1 MNPIYRFELT
11 AVDWGTRAAFPLWK
25 TDLEKEFSKQS
36 QQEFFRT
43 KMSGKLTFV
52 ADDFDFIRTK
62 PIDTEFKLET
72 FISYNGGVS
81 WASYMK
87 GHFWKTD
94 AEFDYDGQTCIV
106 TPQADDE
113 YTAILD
119 GMEREFNLIQLAPQI
134 VPIHYDKRPM
144 LQIYVAG
151 QDVVGCFLSGM
162 WWEQQTEESTNDD
175 AKLQNT
181 YHFYRISVYRIIS
194 NTNVQFPLVPS
205 EFYGPMPV
213 DIFADWDFYNGDFR
227 FHHHF
232 SNNTSHYDIYYNNE
246 HLWGNQSYDGDVLVL
261 NPIPGTI
268 ASGTV
273 RLRFSSVGVWARLVC
288 DVDSVQGVSTYD
300 IPTNDLVAD
309 NRNYHKC
316 VGYNGSDMI
325 LFSDRFSS
333 TPTEYGI
340 YQPGI
345 YYDKPLTPL
354 YYGELYPC
362 ARKGWGRLSV
372 WFRPDLMDAAI
383 EKNGRAASI
392 LYDAYPLGSA
402 ISVLLKEI
410 APDVTFEETAEYS
423 QFLFGE
429 RNPITMIS
437 QRLFITPKSNVI
449 NSGYDQPAQK
459 ASITLK
465 TITDMLRD
473 CFRCFWFVENGKF
486 RIEHISFFMNGG
498 SYTGSPI
505 VGRDLTEEI
514 ETRNGKDWAFAT
526 SKFTYD
532 KPEMTGRYQF
542 GWMDDV
548 TQLFEGYPIDILS
561 NFVNKERIEDVTVSQ
576 FTSDVD
582 YILLNP
588 SQISQDGFVLL
599 AAELSDEV
607 YKLPYVN
614 FILNYTDHNLQN
626 GWVAFMFLQN
636 YYIYDLSA
644 RNYAI
649 NGVQKVAIGTKK
661 QMSQEVRFPCLRD
674 VDVSHLIKTSL
685 GLGSIEKISI
695 NLSSRQG
702 KATLKYNAE

>member
-11 AVDWGTRAAFPLWK
+11 AVDYNTQTVYPLWK
-25 TDLEKEFSKQS
+25 ADLAKEYSKQS

-43 KMSGKLTFV
+43 KFSGKLTFV

-119 GMEREFNLIQLAPQI
+119 GIEREFNLIQLAPQI

-144 LQIYVAG
+144 LQIYVG
-151 QDVVGCFLSGM
+151 RQSVVGCFLSGM
-162 WWEQQTEESTNDD
+162 WWEQEVTEIPENP
-175 AKLQNT
+175 LN
-181 YHFYRISVYRIIS
+181 YHFALMATQREFRRQNI
-194 NTNVQFPLVPS
+194 QFPIVPDAFFGKTASTTNFTLV
-205 EFYGPMPV
+205 
-213 DIFADWDFYNGDFR
+213 NGDFTLR
-227 FHHHF
+227 FYQ
-232 SNNTSHYDIYYNNE
+232 SPNHYQQAEILYQGQA
-246 HLWGNQSYDGDVLVL
+246 LWRGSASLQGFVLQ
-261 NPIPGTI
+261 PIAGTI

-273 RLRFSSVGVWARLVC
+273 EMTGTEISVWARLVC
-288 DVDSVQGVSTYD
+288 DVDSVSGVSTYD
-300 IPTNDLVAD
+300 IPANDIVAN
-309 NRNYHKC
+309 NRNYRKC
-316 VGYNGSDMI
+316 VGYTASDAI
-325 LFSDRFSS
+325 VFTDRLTS

-340 YQPGI
+340 YQPGL
-345 YYDKPLTPL
+345 YYQQPAIPL
-354 YYGELYPC
+354 YYGEFYPC

-372 WFRPDLMDAAI
+372 WFRPDLMDAVI
-383 EKNGRAASI
+383 EKNSRAASI

-459 ASITLK
+459 APITLK

-561 NFVNKERIEDVTVSQ
+561 NFVNKERIEDVAVSQ
-576 FTSDVD
+576 FTSDID

>member
-1 MNPIYRFELT
+1 MNPIYRFEIT
-11 AVDWGTRAAFPLWK
+11 AVDWGRQAAFPLWK
-25 TDLEKEFSKQS
+25 TDLEKEYSKQS

-52 ADDFDFIRTK
+52 DADFDFIRTK

-81 WASYMK
+81 WESYMK

-94 AEFDYDGQTCIV
+94 AEFDLDARTCVV
-106 TPQADDE
+106 TPEADDD
-113 YTAILD
+113 YTAILE
-119 GMEREFNLIQLAPQI
+119 GIEKEFNLIQLAPEI

-144 LQIYVAG
+144 LQIYVRN
-151 QDVVGCFLSGM
+151 QNVVGCFLSGM
-162 WWEQQTEESTNDD
+162 WWEQELTEVPENP
-175 AKLQNT
+175 LN
-181 YHFYRISVYRIIS
+181 YHFALLATQREFVRT
-194 NTNVQFPLVPS
+194 NTQFPLVPETFWGKTPS
-205 EFYGPMPV
+205 STNFTLT
-213 DIFADWDFYNGDFR
+213 NGDFAL
-227 FHHHF
+227 HF
-232 SNNTSHYDIYYNNE
+232 YQSPNYYQQAE
-246 HLWGNQSYDGDVLVL
+246 ILYQGQALWRGSAGWLGFTL

-273 RLRFSSVGVWARLVC
+273 QMTGREIGVFARLVC
-288 DVDSVQGVSTYD
+288 DVDSVLGVSTYD
-300 IPTNDLVAD
+300 IPDNDIVAN

-316 VGYNGSDMI
+316 VGYSASDAI
-325 LFSDRFSS
+325 IFTDRLSS

-340 YQPGI
+340 YQPGQ
-345 YYDKPLTPL
+345 YYQKPLIPL
-354 YYGELYPC
+354 YYGEFYPC

-372 WFRPDLMDAAI
+372 WFRPDLMDATI
-383 EKNGRAASI
+383 EESGRASAV
-392 LYDAYPLGSA
+392 LNDAYPLGSA
-402 ISVLLKEI
+402 ISALLAQI
-410 APDVTFEETAEYS
+410 APDITFAETAEYS
-423 QFLFGE
+423 EFLYGT
-429 RNPITMIS
+429 RNPITMIQ

-459 ASITLK
+459 APITLK

-486 RIEHISFFMNGG
+486 RIEHISYFMRGG
-498 SYTGSPI
+498 TYTGQAI
-505 VGRDLTEEI
+505 IGRDLTEEI
-514 ETRNGKDWAFAT
+514 ETRNGKAWSFGTA
-526 SKFTYD
+526 KFSYD
-532 KPEMTGRYQF
+532 KPEMTSRYQF

-561 NFVNKERIEDVTVSQ
+561 NFVNKERIEDITVSQ
-576 FTSDVD
+576 FTSDID

-599 AAELSDEV
+599 AAQLSDDV

-626 GWVAFMFLQN
+626 GYVSFMFLQD
-636 YYIYDLSA
+636 YYIYDLPSL
-644 RNYAI
+644 NYAI
-649 NGVQKVAIGTKK
+649 NGIQKRAVDIKR
-661 QMSQEVRFPCLRD
+661 QMSQTLNFPCFRD
-674 VDVSHLIKTSL
+674 VDVLHLIKTTL
-685 GLGSIEKISI
+685 GLGAIEKISI

>member
-11 AVDWGTRAAFPLWK
+11 AVDWDSQAAFPLWK
-25 TDLEKEFSKQS
+25 TDLSKEYTKEN
-36 QQEFFRT
+36 QQQFFRT

-52 ADDFDFIRTK
+52 DADFDFIRTK

-72 FISYNGGVS
+72 FISYDNGVTWS
-81 WASYMK
+81 SYMK

-94 AEFDYDGQTCIV
+94 AEFDLDARTCVV
-106 TPQADDE
+106 TPEADDD
-113 YTAILD
+113 YTAVLNGI
-119 GMEREFNLIQLAPQI
+119 EKEFNLIKLAPQI

-162 WWEQQTEESTNDD
+162 WWEEQTEESTTDIT
-175 AKLQNT
+175 KLANT
-181 YHFYRISVYRIIS
+181 YHFAKIGERLIVS

-205 EFYGPMPV
+205 GFYGPMPV
-213 DIFADWDFYNGDFR
+213 DYFSDWDLYNDDFR
-227 FHHHF
+227 LHHHF
-232 SNNTSHYDIYYNNE
+232 SNNISHYDIYYNNQ
-246 HLWGNQSYDGDVLVL
+246 HLWGNQTYDGTTLVL
-261 NPIPGTI
+261 NPIQGTI

-273 RLRFSSVGVWARLVC
+273 RLVFSSVGVWARLFC
-288 DVDSVQGVSTYD
+288 DVDSISGVSTYD
-300 IPTNDLVAD
+300 IPTDDIVAD

-316 VGYNGSDMI
+316 IGYSGSDLI
-325 LFSDRFSS
+325 IFSDRLSN

-340 YQPGI
+340 YQPGT
-345 YYDKPLTPL
+345 YYDRPLTPL
-354 YYGELYPC
+354 YYGDLYPC

-372 WFRPDLMDAAI
+372 WFRPDLMDAVI
-383 EKNGRAASI
+383 EEQGRAPSV
-392 LYDAYPLGSA
+392 LNDAFPLGSA

-410 APDVTFEETAEYS
+410 APDITFEQTAEYS
-423 QFLFGE
+423 EFLYGE
-429 RNPITMIS
+429 RNPITAIV
-437 QRLFITPKSNVI
+437 QHLFITPKSNVI

-459 ASITLK
+459 APITLK
-465 TITDMLRD
+465 TLMDMLRD
-473 CFRCFWFVENGKF
+473 CFRCYWFIENGKF
-486 RIEHISFFMNGG
+486 RIEHISFFMGGG

-526 SKFTYD
+526 SKFSYD

-548 TQLFEGYPIDILS
+548 TDLFEGYPIDILS
-561 NFVNKERIEDVTVSQ
+561 NYVNKERIEDVSVKD
-576 FTSDVD
+576 FTSDID

-599 AAELSDEV
+599 SATLSDGV
-607 YKLPYVN
+607 YSLPYVN

-626 GWVAFMFLQN
+626 GFVAFIYLQN
-636 YYIYDLSA
+636 YYIYDLPA

-649 NGVQKVAIGTKK
+649 NGVQRAAIGTKK
-661 QMSQEVRFPCLRD
+661 LMSQTINFPCIYD
-674 VDVSHLIKTSL
+674 VDVMHLIKTSL

>member
-1 MNPIYRFELT
+1 MNPIYKFELT
-11 AVDWGTRAAFPLWK
+11 AVDFGTQAAFPIWK
-25 TDLEKEFSKQS
+25 TDMAKEFSKQS
-36 QQEFFRT
+36 QQEFFRS
-43 KMSGKLTFV
+43 KMSGKLTFAG
-52 ADDFDFIRTK
+52 ADFNFIWFK
-62 PIDTEFKLET
+62 PLDTEFKLET
-72 FISYNGGVS
+72 FISYDNGVTWS
-81 WASYMK
+81 SYMR

-94 AEFDYDGQTCIV
+94 AEFDLDSKTCIV
-106 TPQADDE
+106 TPEADDE

-119 GMEREFNLIQLAPQI
+119 GYDKEFNLIELAPAI

-162 WWEQQTEESTNDD
+162 WWEQQTEESTNDVT
-175 AKLQNT
+175 KLQNT
-181 YHFYRISVYRIIS
+181 YHFYKIGERLIIS

-213 DIFADWDFYNGDFR
+213 DYFAEWNLYNGDFR
-227 FHHHF
+227 FRHHF
-232 SNNTSHYDIYYNNE
+232 SNNISHYDIYYNNE

-273 RLRFSSVGVWARLVC
+273 RLQFSSVGVWARLVC

-333 TPTEYGI
+333 TPTEFGI

-372 WFRPDLMDAAI
+372 WFRPDIFSGVI
-383 EKNGRAASI
+383 EQSARSASVFRDC
-392 LYDAYPLGSA
+392 YSLGSA
-402 ISVLLKEI
+402 ISVLLGKI
-410 APDVTFEETAEYS
+410 APGITFEETAEYS
-423 QFLFGE
+423 EFLYGS
-429 RNPITMIS
+429 RNPITGIV
-437 QRLFITPKSNVI
+437 QKIFITPKSNVV

-459 ASITLK
+459 APITLK
-465 TITDMLRD
+465 IIMEMLRD
-473 CFRCFWFVENGKF
+473 CFRCYWFVENGKL

-498 SYTGSPI
+498 SYTAQPVI
-505 VGRDLTEEI
+505 ARDLTQEI
-514 ETRNGKDWAFAT
+514 ETRNNKDWSFGT

-532 KPEMTGRYQF
+532 KPEMSGRYQF
-542 GWMDDV
+542 KWMDDV
-548 TQLFEGYPIDILS
+548 TQLFEGFPIDIVS
-561 NFVNKERIEDVTVSQ
+561 NYVNKEKIEEITVSK
-576 FTSDVD
+576 FTSDID

-588 SQISQDGFVLL
+588 SDISQDGFVLL
-599 AAELSDEV
+599 SAKLESGI

-614 FILNYTDHNLQN
+614 FIFNHTDHNLQN
-626 GWVAFMFLQN
+626 AWVAFNYLQN
-636 YYIYDLSA
+636 YYLYDLPADVYS
-644 RNYAI
+644 I
-649 NGVQKVAIGTKK
+649 NGVQQRAIGTKK
-661 QMSQEVRFPCLRD
+661 QMSQSLTFPCLRD
-674 VDVSHLIKTSL
+674 VDVLHLIKTSL

>member
-11 AVDWGTRAAFPLWK
+11 AVDGGTQAAFPLWK

-52 ADDFDFIRTK
+52 AADFDFIRTK

-81 WASYMK
+81 WESYMK

-94 AEFDYDGQTCIV
+94 AEFDYDGQMCIV

-119 GMEREFNLIQLAPQI
+119 GMERDFNLIQLAPQI

-144 LQIYVAG
+144 LQIYVRG
-151 QDVVGCFLSGM
+151 QSVVGCFLSGM
-162 WWEQQTEESTNDD
+162 WWEQEVTEIPENP
-175 AKLQNT
+175 LN
-181 YHFYRISVYRIIS
+181 YHFALMATQREFRRQ
-194 NTNVQFPLVPS
+194 NVQFPMVPDAFFGKTASTTNFTLV
-205 EFYGPMPV
+205 
-213 DIFADWDFYNGDFR
+213 NGDFTLR
-227 FHHHF
+227 FYQ
-232 SNNTSHYDIYYNNE
+232 SPNDYQQAEILYQGQA
-246 HLWGNQSYDGDVLVL
+246 LWRGSASLQGFVLQ
-261 NPIPGTI
+261 PISGTI

-273 RLRFSSVGVWARLVC
+273 EMTGTEISVWARLVC
-288 DVDSVQGVSTYD
+288 DVDSVSGVSTYD
-300 IPTNDLVAD
+300 IPANDIVAN
-309 NRNYHKC
+309 NRNYRKC
-316 VGYNGSDMI
+316 VGYTASDAI
-325 LFSDRFSS
+325 VFTDRLTS

-340 YQPGI
+340 YQPGL
-345 YYDKPLTPL
+345 YYQQPAIPL
-354 YYGELYPC
+354 YYGEFYPC

-372 WFRPDLMDAAI
+372 WFRPDLMDAVI

-410 APDVTFEETAEYS
+410 APAVTFEETAEYS
-423 QFLFGE
+423 EFLYGE
-429 RNPITMIS
+429 RNPITAIV
-437 QRLFITPKSNVI
+437 QHLFITPKSNVI

-459 ASITLK
+459 APITLK

-576 FTSDVD
+576 FTSDID

-685 GLGSIEKISI
+685 GLGSVEKISI

>member
-43 KMSGKLTFV
+43 KMSGKLTFI

-144 LQIYVAG
+144 LQIYVGG
-151 QDVVGCFLSGM
+151 QSVVGCFLSGM
-162 WWEQQTEESTNDD
+162 WWEQEVTEIPENP
-175 AKLQNT
+175 LN
-181 YHFYRISVYRIIS
+181 YHFALMATQREFRRQ
-194 NTNVQFPLVPS
+194 NVQFPIVPDAFFGKTAS
-205 EFYGPMPV
+205 TTNFTMV
-213 DIFADWDFYNGDFR
+213 NGDFTLR
-227 FHHHF
+227 FYQ
-232 SNNTSHYDIYYNNE
+232 SPNYYQQAE
-246 HLWGNQSYDGDVLVL
+246 ILYQGQALWRGSASLQGFVLQ
-261 NPIPGTI
+261 PIAGTI

-273 RLRFSSVGVWARLVC
+273 EMTGTEIAVWARLVC
-288 DVDSVQGVSTYD
+288 DVDSVSGVSTYD
-300 IPTNDLVAD
+300 IPANDIVAN
-309 NRNYHKC
+309 NRNYRKC
-316 VGYNGSDMI
+316 VGYTASDAI
-325 LFSDRFSS
+325 VFTDRLTS

-340 YQPGI
+340 YQPGL
-345 YYDKPLTPL
+345 YYQQPAIPL
-354 YYGELYPC
+354 YYGEFYPC

-372 WFRPDLMDAAI
+372 WFRPDLMDAVI

-410 APDVTFEETAEYS
+410 APDVTLEETAEYS

-459 ASITLK
+459 APITLK

-614 FILNYTDHNLQN
+614 FILNYTDHNSQN

-674 VDVSHLIKTSL
+674 VDISHLIKTSL